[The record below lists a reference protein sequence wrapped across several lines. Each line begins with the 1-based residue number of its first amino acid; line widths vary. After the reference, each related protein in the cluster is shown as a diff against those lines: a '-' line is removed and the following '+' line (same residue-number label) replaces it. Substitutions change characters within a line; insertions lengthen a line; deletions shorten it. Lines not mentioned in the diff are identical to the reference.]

1 MDAFDTTFQVLAGLL
16 FFAVVFGL
24 YFLPSLVAVLR
35 RHHNVVAIFVLN
47 LTLGWTLLGWV
58 AALVWAF
65 TVVDKSE
72 EQRDRAGTE

>member
-1 MDAFDTTFQVLAGLL
+1 MDAFDTTIGVAAGL
-16 FFAVVFGL
+16 FYIAVALGL

-47 LTLGWTLLGWV
+47 LTLGWTVLGWV

-65 TVVDKSE
+65 TVVDKS
-72 EQRDRAGTE
+72 